1 MRWIEQRGV
10 ILRGLAVSNTQ
21 LASGRQLLGLLAF
34 LHYVLAGF
42 AVAIALLMLVLVLA
56 GMHSIVTFSNPWLDS
71 FVLVLVGLA
80 GLLISSLFTVLWV
93 MSARRMGRRSGYWFS
108 LLLSCLMLV
117 YMPLGT
123 LLGLFSLVVLCQGS
137 VRQLY
142 ETAAAKS

>member
-1 MRWIEQRGV
+1 VGLIEQRGV

-42 AVAIALLMLVLVLA
+42 AVAIALLMLVLVLS
-56 GMHSIVTFSNPWLDS
+56 GLHSIVFM
-71 FVLVLVGLA
+71 LVGLA
-80 GLLISSLFTVLWV
+80 GLLISSLFTVLLV
-93 MSARRMGRRSGYWFS
+93 MSAQRMGRRSDYWFS

-117 YMPLGT
+117 YMLFGT

-142 ETAAAKS
+142 KTAAVKS